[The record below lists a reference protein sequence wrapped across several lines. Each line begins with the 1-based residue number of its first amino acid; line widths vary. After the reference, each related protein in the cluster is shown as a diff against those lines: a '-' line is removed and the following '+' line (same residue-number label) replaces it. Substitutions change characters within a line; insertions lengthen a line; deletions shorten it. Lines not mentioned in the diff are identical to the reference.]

1 MKSFNYKNP
10 TEIIFG
16 NGRIKEIGSLLEG
29 KAKKVLLTTGKG
41 SVKKNGIFDTVVKSL
56 KEHGIEYV
64 EYSGI
69 KPNPTLKHAQAG
81 AALARE
87 EKVDGIL
94 ALGGGSVVDE
104 SKAIAIGACYKG
116 DLWDFYCHKAVPKKS
131 IPLYVILTVPATGSE
146 MNPNG
151 VITNEETKDKW
162 GFRTPLNYPVF
173 SILDPETT
181 LSIPIEYTIAA
192 AIDIMTHSME
202 AYFSKTDND
211 SFILDRFVEALVKSD
226 LEALERLVK
235 NPKDL
240 EARANIM
247 WTATLAWNGLVN
259 CGAGPHVIVNHV
271 IEHPLSAVYDITHA
285 NGLAILIPAS
295 MTYYK
300 EKYQKR
306 LAMFGKNV
314 FGLTGDEEKSLADKT
329 IIQFKVLF
337 SRLGVPVT
345 LSEAGITNPDIEFL
359 ASQTMKLLG
368 NTDLIT
374 KKDVEEILKLAL

>member
-16 NGRIKEIGSLLEG
+16 NGRIKEIGSLLKG
-29 KAKKVLLTTGKG
+29 RAKKVLLTTGKG

-56 KEHGIEYV
+56 EENGIEYV

-81 AALARE
+81 AAFARE

-116 DLWDFYCHKAVPKKS
+116 DLWDFYCHKAEPKKS

-151 VITNEETKDKW
+151 VITNEETNDKW
-162 GFRTPLNYPVF
+162 GYRTPLNYPVF

-181 LSIPIEYTIAA
+181 LSIPVEYTIAA

-202 AYFSKTDND
+202 AYFSKTDED
-211 SFILDRFVEALVKSD
+211 SFILDRFVEALVKAD

-259 CGAGPHVIVNHV
+259 CGAGRHVIVNHV

-285 NGLAILIPAS
+285 NGPAVLIAAS

-306 LAMFGKNV
+306 LAVFGKNV
-314 FGLTGDEEKSLADKT
+314 FGLSGEDEAELADRT
-329 IIQFKVLF
+329 IIEFRVLF
-337 SRLGVPVT
+337 SRLGVPVS
-345 LSEAGITNPDIEFL
+345 LSEAGINNPDIEYL

-368 NTDLIT
+368 ETDLIT
-374 KKDVEEILKLAL
+374 QKDVEEILKLAL

>member
-16 NGRIKEIGSLLEG
+16 NGRIKEIGSLLKG
-29 KAKKVLLTTGKG
+29 RAKKVLLTTGKG

-56 KEHGIEYV
+56 EENGIEYV

-81 AALARE
+81 AAFARE

-116 DLWDFYCHKAVPKKS
+116 DLWDFYCHKAEPKKS

-151 VITNEETKDKW
+151 VITNEETNDKW
-162 GFRTPLNYPVF
+162 GYRTPLNYPVF

-181 LSIPIEYTIAA
+181 LSIPVEYTIAA

-202 AYFSKTDND
+202 AYFSKTDED
-211 SFILDRFVEALVKSD
+211 SFILDRFVEALVKAD
-226 LEALERLVK
+226 LEAIERLVK

-259 CGAGPHVIVNHV
+259 CGAGRHVIVNHV
-271 IEHPLSAVYDITHA
+271 IEHPLSAVYDTTHA
-285 NGLAILIPAS
+285 NGLAVLIPAS

-306 LAMFGKNV
+306 LAVFGKNV
-314 FGLTGDEEKSLADKT
+314 FGLSGEDEAELADRT
-329 IIQFKVLF
+329 IIEFRVLF
-337 SRLGVPVT
+337 SRLGVPVS
-345 LSEAGITNPDIEFL
+345 LSEAGINNPDIEYL

-368 NTDLIT
+368 ETDLIT
-374 KKDVEEILKLAL
+374 QKDVEEILKLAL

>member
-1 MKSFNYKNP
+1 M
-10 TEIIFG
+10 
-16 NGRIKEIGSLLEG
+16 EG
-29 KAKKVLLTTGKG
+29 LKKPEAFLKAELKKVLLTTGKG

-56 KEHGIEYV
+56 EENGIEYV

-81 AALARE
+81 AAFARE

-116 DLWDFYCHKAVPKKS
+116 DLWDFYCHKAEPKKS

-151 VITNEETKDKW
+151 VITNEETNDKW
-162 GFRTPLNYPVF
+162 GYRTPLNYPVF

-181 LSIPIEYTIAA
+181 LSIPVEYTIAA

-202 AYFSKTDND
+202 AYFSKTDED
-211 SFILDRFVEALVKSD
+211 SFILDRFVEALVKAD

-259 CGAGPHVIVNHV
+259 CGAGRHVIVNHV

-285 NGLAILIPAS
+285 NGLAVLIPAS

-306 LAMFGKNV
+306 LAVFGKNV
-314 FGLTGDEEKSLADKT
+314 FGLSGEDEAELADRT
-329 IIQFKVLF
+329 IIEFRVLF
-337 SRLGVPVT
+337 SRLGVPVS
-345 LSEAGITNPDIEFL
+345 LSEAGINNPDIEYL

-368 NTDLIT
+368 ETDLIT
-374 KKDVEEILKLAL
+374 QKDVEEILKLAL